1 MTKNF
6 YTTVEINDYH
16 VKILQG
22 LPAGQAGLRDN
33 GSVRLARC
41 LIRPVNGNAEE
52 SVPAILQEFLAGNEV
67 EMDKFCAVIPRRHFI
82 YRRLRLPSVEPE
94 EIRRMIGLQIHTL
107 VPYSREDV
115 IFDWVPV
122 GENEGATDLLAVI
135 VPREVVRRLTDMLIR
150 ARLRPSRFA
159 PSSFG
164 LLNWYLTQQNNRT
177 MDEKS
182 AAMLIDADYG
192 GAEIVF
198 CRRGDLLYSR
208 YLPGDPGHVLP
219 ERETLL
225 REVRIS
231 FKAFAQE
238 NPGIQVSE
246 VVVTAGNHGESMA
259 AFLKEALGLPVA
271 AQNSFS
277 ALSYVDDFDYAL
289 LRNYG
294 QVSVMSCIGFLCEPR
309 TRWPNLVPEE
319 VLNHKRQSSRHVQFL
334 RLGSAAVSCILLMS
348 ALMGVSVWKD
358 QRYLSRLKEENKKLE
373 IRVQEARRINE
384 AIRRLPVISGGR
396 FLAAELFKTLYE
408 ASPEGLS
415 FRSVSLENDGT
426 LVIQG
431 EAGSG
436 GSVNELQ
443 QQLLS
448 AKGLTDVSLE
458 YVAQRRRYDGEYTE
472 FKITCRL
479 GGEERA
485 DEPI

>member
-22 LPAGQAGLRDN
+22 LRDN
-33 GSVRLARC
+33 GSAQLARC
-41 LIRPVNGNAEE
+41 LIRPVNGNAGE
-52 SVPAILQEFLAGNEV
+52 SVPAVLQEFLAGNEV
-67 EMDKFCAVIPRRHFI
+67 EMDKFYAVIPRRHFI
-82 YRRLRLPSVEPE
+82 YRRLRLPSLQAE

-122 GENEGATDLLAVI
+122 GENDGTTDLLAVI
-135 VPREVVRRLTDMLIR
+135 VPCEVVRRLTDLLNR
-150 ARLRPSRFA
+150 AHLRPSRFVPA
-159 PSSFG
+159 SFG
-164 LLNWYLTQQNNRT
+164 LLNWYLTQQNKRAV
-177 MDEKS
+177 DETS

-198 CRRGDLLYSR
+198 CRREEMLYSR

-225 REVRIS
+225 KEIRIS
-231 FKAFAQE
+231 LKAFMQE
-238 NPGIQVSE
+238 NPGIQVKE
-246 VVVTAGNHGESMA
+246 AVVTAGNHGESMA

-277 ALSYVDDFDYAL
+277 ALSYVDHFDYAL

-319 VLNHKRQSSRHVQFL
+319 VLHHKRQAGRRVQLL
-334 RLGSAAVSCILLMS
+334 RLGSAAVSCLLLMS
-348 ALMGVSVWKD
+348 ALVGVRVWKD
-358 QRYLSRLKEENKKLE
+358 QRYLSRLKEENKRLGLQVE
-373 IRVQEARRINE
+373 DARRVNE
-384 AIRRLPVISGGR
+384 AIRRLPVISGER

-408 ASPEGLS
+408 VSPEGLS

-479 GGEERA
+479 SGGEERA